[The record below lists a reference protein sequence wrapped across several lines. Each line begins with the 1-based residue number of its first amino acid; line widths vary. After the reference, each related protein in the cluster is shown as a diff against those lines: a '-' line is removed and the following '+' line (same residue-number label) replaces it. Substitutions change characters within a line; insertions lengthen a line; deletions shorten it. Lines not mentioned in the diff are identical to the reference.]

1 MNRKI
6 FELAFKIICDPD
18 ISWDLSMSE
27 VSYIRE
33 FKEYFQEFIEFFL
46 EDKNTK
52 KDLVTIP

>member
-6 FELAFKIICDPD
+6 FELAFKIICYSD